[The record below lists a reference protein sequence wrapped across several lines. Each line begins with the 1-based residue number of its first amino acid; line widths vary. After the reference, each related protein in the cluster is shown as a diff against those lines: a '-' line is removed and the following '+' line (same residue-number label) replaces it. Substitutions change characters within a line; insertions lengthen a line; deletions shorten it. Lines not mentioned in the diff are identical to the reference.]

1 MFIVV
6 NFKVYEVSDVVRDVV
21 INGEIVVG
29 NMIDFYGYMVMKQN
43 LNCVY
48 VILVGESIING
59 DLIVLFKYSKYLEV
73 VQVFIYWVFIEG

>member
-29 NMIDFYGYMVMKQN
+29 NMIDFYGYMVMK
-43 LNCVY
+43 
-48 VILVGESIING
+48 
-59 DLIVLFKYSKYLEV
+59 
-73 VQVFIYWVFIEG
+73 